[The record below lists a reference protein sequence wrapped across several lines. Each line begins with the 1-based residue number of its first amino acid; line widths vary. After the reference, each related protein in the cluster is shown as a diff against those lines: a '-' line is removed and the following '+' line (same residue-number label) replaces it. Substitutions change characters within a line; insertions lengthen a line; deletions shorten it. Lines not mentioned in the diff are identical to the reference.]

1 MKAWHAKLEERARR
15 RRAQA
20 NKTANDRRGRQK
32 LKSAKAGWTDA
43 QWEEYHAICDGGA
56 TSKDGSPPSK
66 SSDDR
71 PTKQQKRPTHED
83 IPDET
88 AVQLSSGPTYKV
100 SAVKISLRDRS
111 CPAFSLRDHLQGRE

>member
-1 MKAWHAKLEERARR
+1 MNSSDSRPTKDTKRPRTDGAD
-15 RRAQA
+15 
-20 NKTANDRRGRQK
+20 DRTRMGNP
-32 LKSAKAGWTDA
+32 TP
-43 QWEEYHAICDGGA
+43 GA
-56 TSKDGSPPSK
+56 TSRPRTDDAPDEKDGSPPSK

-88 AVQLSSGPTYKV
+88 AVQLPSGPTYKV
-100 SAVKISLRDRS
+100 SGVKISLRDRS

>member
-20 NKTANDRRGRQK
+20 NKTANDARAVPPR
-32 LKSAKAGWTDA
+32 TC
-43 QWEEYHAICDGGA
+43 HAMEMANSIPGA

-88 AVQLSSGPTYKV
+88 AVQLPSGPTYKV